1 MWNWNVAMKSGET
14 ITVEG
19 ADAYCPEG
27 PLTTFFCTG
36 SNRQTIDSWST
47 RISSY
52 RTADIVTIE
61 RAQAEAVELNPPVIT
76 SVAPLAAVSEMPA
89 SPFERPAITIDLTDD
104 SFAERRFSVVG

>member
-14 ITVEG
+14 VKVEG

-61 RAQAEAVELNPPVIT
+61 RAKAEAIELN
-76 SVAPLAAVSEMPA
+76 APAIEAVPDPA
-89 SPFERPAITIDLTDD
+89 PERPAITIDLTDD
-104 SFAERRFSVVG
+104 SFAERRFSVVGGAS